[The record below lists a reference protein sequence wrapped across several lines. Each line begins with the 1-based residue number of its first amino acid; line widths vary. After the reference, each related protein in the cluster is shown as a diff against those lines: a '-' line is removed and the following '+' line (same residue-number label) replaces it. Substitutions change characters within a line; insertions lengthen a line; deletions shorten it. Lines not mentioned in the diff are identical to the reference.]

1 MTLPHDEIQYF
12 RRELEIKRADLSGHR
27 NPEGIAIERTADSID
42 ELVMANERDL
52 TVERLNRET
61 LMLRQVADALDRIT
75 TGDYGI
81 CLECEE
87 PISAKR
93 LTALPWAA
101 LCLSCQEAAD
111 REPREPSMAGSR
123 SAIAEA
129 A

>member
-1 MTLPHDEIQYF
+1 MPHDELEHF
-12 RRELEIKRADLSGHR
+12 RRELEAKRADLTAHR
-27 NPEGIAIERTADSID
+27 SPEGIAIERAADSMD
-42 ELVMANERDL
+42 ELVLANERDL
-52 TVERLNRET
+52 IVERLNRET
-61 LMLRQVADALDRIT
+61 FLLRQVADALDRIAT
-75 TGDYGI
+75 EEYGI

-101 LCLSCQEAAD
+101 LCLFCQEAVD
-111 REPREPSMAGSR
+111 RKAREQTMARRS

>member
-1 MTLPHDEIQYF
+1 MTLPHDEIQNF
-12 RRELEIKRADLSGHR
+12 KRELEAKREDLAGHR
-27 NPEGIAIERTADSID
+27 NPEGIAIERTPDSMD
-42 ELVMANERDL
+42 ELVLANERDL

-61 LMLRQVADALDRIT
+61 FLLRQVAGALERIAA
-75 TGDYGI
+75 GEYGI

-87 PISAKR
+87 PISTKR

-111 REPREPSMAGSR
+111 REPREPAMAIR
-123 SAIAEA
+123 SNSIAEA

>member
-1 MTLPHDEIQYF
+1 MTLPHDELERF
-12 RRELEIKRADLSGHR
+12 RRELEAKRADLTAHR
-27 NPEGIAIERTADSID
+27 SPEGIAIERTPDSMD
-42 ELVMANERDL
+42 ELVLANERDL

-61 LMLRQVADALDRIT
+61 FLLRQVADALDRIA
-75 TGDYGI
+75 TGEYGI

-111 REPREPSMAGSR
+111 RGPREQTTARHS
-123 SAIAEA
+123 SAIPEA

>member
-1 MTLPHDEIQYF
+1 MTLPHDELAHF
-12 RRELEIKRADLSGHR
+12 RRELEAKRADLMVHR
-27 NPEGIAIERTADSID
+27 SPEGIAIERTADSTD
-42 ELVMANERDL
+42 ELVLANERDL

-61 LMLRQVADALDRIT
+61 VLLRQVADALDRIT

-111 REPREPSMAGSR
+111 RGPREQTTARGS

>member
-1 MTLPHDEIQYF
+1 MTLPYY
-12 RRELEIKRADLSGHR
+12 ELERFRKELEAKRADLAGHR
-27 NPEGIAIERTADSID
+27 NPEGIAIERTPDSMD
-42 ELVMANERDL
+42 ELVLANQRDL

-61 LMLRQVADALDRIT
+61 FLLRQVADALDRIA

-101 LCLSCQEAAD
+101 LCLPCQEAAD
-111 REPREPSMAGSR
+111 RGPCEQTTARHT
-123 SAIAEA
+123 EA

>member
-1 MTLPHDEIQYF
+1 MTLPHHEIERF
-12 RRELEIKRADLSGHR
+12 KRELEAKGADLAGHR
-27 NPEGIAIERTADSID
+27 NPEGIAIERTADAMD
-42 ELVMANERDL
+42 ELVLANERDL

-61 LMLRQVADALDRIT
+61 VLLRQVADALDRIT

-87 PISAKR
+87 PISPKR

-111 REPREPSMAGSR
+111 REPHEPSMAGSR
-123 SAIAEA
+123 SPMAEA

>member
-1 MTLPHDEIQYF
+1 MTSPQHEIERF
-12 RRELEIKRADLSGHR
+12 RRELEAKRRDLAGRRDAES
-27 NPEGIAIERTADSID
+27 IAIERTPDSMD
-42 ELVMANERDL
+42 ELVLANERDL

-61 LMLRQVADALDRIT
+61 FLLRQVADALDRIAA
-75 TGDYGI
+75 GEYGT

-93 LTALPWAA
+93 LAALPWAA

-111 REPREPSMAGSR
+111 REPGEHAIARR
-123 SAIAEA
+123 KSAILEA

>member
-1 MTLPHDEIQYF
+1 MTMPHDEIERF
-12 RRELEIKRADLSGHR
+12 RRELEAKRADLAGHR
-27 NPEGIAIERTADSID
+27 NPEGIAIERTPDSMD
-42 ELVMANERDL
+42 ELVLANEREL

-61 LMLRQVADALDRIT
+61 FLLRQVADALERIAS
-75 TGDYGI
+75 GEYGT

-93 LTALPWAA
+93 LAALPWAA

-111 REPREPSMAGSR
+111 REPREAGVARPSAP
-123 SAIAEA
+123 IAEA

>member
-1 MTLPHDEIQYF
+1 MTLLHHEIERF
-12 RRELEIKRADLSGHR
+12 KRELEAKSADLAGHR
-27 NPEGIAIERTADSID
+27 NPEGIAIERTADAMD
-42 ELVMANERDL
+42 ELVLANERDL

-61 LMLRQVADALDRIT
+61 VLLRQVADALDRIT

-123 SAIAEA
+123 SPMAEA